1 MGYQKIVADRTTGNL
16 TSAVSEMRIL
26 IADYYAL
33 LRDGLGILV
42 KELSEDVVICHCE
55 SYEGAVDALTH
66 DAIDMALIDFN
77 LPNLNGAAS
86 IHSLHEQAPTVPLVV
101 MATSERWND
110 ACAAID
116 AGARGYIPK
125 SASSAIMIAALR
137 LILSGGTYLPPLLS
151 QAGGGGQRTA
161 YGRAGPNGGGEPGID
176 RKLTPR
182 QQEVLQCLA
191 RGQSNKEI
199 AYQLGLSQGTVKI
212 HIAAIFRA
220 YKVRNRT
227 QAVIAAG
234 IHG

>member
-1 MGYQKIVADRTTGNL
+1 
-16 TSAVSEMRIL
+16 MRIL

-42 KELSEDVVICHCE
+42 KELSPDVAVRHCE
-55 SYEGAVDALTH
+55 SYEGVVDAIAQ
-66 DAIDMALIDFN
+66 DAIDMVLIDYN

-86 IHSLHEQAPTVPLVV
+86 ILSLHEQVPTMPIVV

-110 ACAAID
+110 ACAVID

-137 LILSGGTYLPPLLS
+137 LVLSGGIYLPPLG
-151 QAGGGGQRTA
+151 QAGAGHRHA
-161 YGRAGPNGGGEPGID
+161 YNRGAKHDGDLGLD

-234 IHG
+234 LHG

>member
-1 MGYQKIVADRTTGNL
+1 MQ
-16 TSAVSEMRIL
+16 IL
-26 IADYYAL
+26 IADHYAL

-42 KELSEDVVICHCE
+42 KELSESVVTRHCD
-55 SYEGAVDALTH
+55 SYEDVADALAHET
-66 DAIDMALIDFN
+66 IDMALIDLN

-86 IHSLHEQAPTVPLVV
+86 IHSLHEQAPRVPLVV

-110 ACAAID
+110 ACATID

-137 LILSGGTYLPPLLS
+137 LILSGGIYLPPLLGH
-151 QAGGGGQRTA
+151 AGGQRAA
-161 YGRAGPNGGGEPGID
+161 YGRPVQNGGELGLD

-191 RGQSNKEI
+191 QGQSNKEI

-234 IHG
+234 MHG